1 MNNNRH
7 TSMFGPIAPRH
18 CFATL
23 SLLAGIDSKV
33 VSEALGH
40 SKVGITLDT
49 YSHVLPDMQAELAY
63 AVANLL
69 KREPQLD

>member
-1 MNNNRH
+1 MNNNRQ
-7 TSMFGPIAPRH
+7 TSMFGPIALRH

-40 SKVGITLDT
+40 SKVGITMDL
-49 YSHVLPDMQAELAY
+49 YQHVLDEMQDELAN